1 LVTDKAS
8 FLPRSEDLKFINK
21 AKVGASV
28 YNVHSA
34 MSSASSLEESILNN
48 YVFVMDKDKRP
59 LMVTEDNEKSQ
70 EVSELKKRHS
80 KAKKNWNDKLESLQ
94 QALGSVYS
102 ETSMVKE
109 DRDVVLKLVSLV
121 NKNKKI
127 LSEIERD

>member
-1 LVTDKAS
+1 M
-8 FLPRSEDLKFINK
+8 KFINK
-21 AKVGASV
+21 AKVGASI

-48 YVFVMDKDKRP
+48 YVFEMDKEKKL

-70 EVSELKKRHS
+70 EVNELKKRYL
-80 KAKKNWNDKLESLQ
+80 KAKKNYNDKLESLHQ
-94 QALGSVYS
+94 SLGAIYS
-102 ETSMVKE
+102 ETSVVKE